1 MANPVLYRCL
11 NTVKHQGQEI
21 TEIVVRPPT
30 MRDLKTLEQVQGSS
44 SRMAKMIELL
54 TGFTAR
60 EVDDLQ
66 VDDVKRLGMIA
77 ADFFAAWTEPEAS

>member
-1 MANPVLYRCL
+1 MANPVLYRFI
-11 NTVKHQGQEI
+11 NTAKHQGRDI

-30 MRDLKTLEQVQGSS
+30 MRDLKTLEQVQGVA

-77 ADFFAAWTEPEAS
+77 ADFFAASTEPEVS